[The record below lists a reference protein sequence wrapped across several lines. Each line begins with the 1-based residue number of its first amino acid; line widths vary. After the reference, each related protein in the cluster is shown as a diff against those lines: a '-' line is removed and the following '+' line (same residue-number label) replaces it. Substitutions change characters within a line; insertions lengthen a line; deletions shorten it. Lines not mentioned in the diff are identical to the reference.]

1 MDQEL
6 ESKVA
11 KSEGDG
17 RNAAV
22 PTFGPRRL
30 RNKTKAERSGPRKRR
45 RKKKKKNAQKVLDG
59 SSATHLS
66 GHAKGSDM
74 RSFDVKKQIAHETE
88 EKIMQKNSFHGPDF
102 RELGGDESVR
112 RTKSDDTFTLYSFYS
127 QLVAPPSPKHSHN
140 SAYFGTDDNKIHKT
154 RKTLSPN
161 EIREDIDG
169 QLGIEPNALNSDS
182 SLGNIAT
189 FASPSSGNSS
199 WVFSPNSVDA
209 QNGDNRSG
217 DIVVVAAVELNASVE

>member
-74 RSFDVKKQIAHETE
+74 RSFDVK
-88 EKIMQKNSFHGPDF
+88 
-102 RELGGDESVR
+102 
-112 RTKSDDTFTLYSFYS
+112 
-127 QLVAPPSPKHSHN
+127 
-140 SAYFGTDDNKIHKT
+140 NK
-154 RKTLSPN
+154 
-161 EIREDIDG
+161 
-169 QLGIEPNALNSDS
+169 
-182 SLGNIAT
+182 
-189 FASPSSGNSS
+189 
-199 WVFSPNSVDA
+199 
-209 QNGDNRSG
+209 
-217 DIVVVAAVELNASVE
+217 